1 MNRISLEQ
9 EAKMSFSQ
17 DNSDDRKKHGRNKIR
32 YKLLD
37 KYSKE
42 GDAEFR
48 DKNKQKKRIKSQLE
62 ELRQEEIWEEWEDE
76 IS

>member
-1 MNRISLEQ
+1 
-9 EAKMSFSQ
+9 MSFNQ

-37 KYSKE
+37 KHSKE
-42 GDAEFR
+42 GDIEFR
-48 DKNKQKKRIKSQLE
+48 DKHKQKKRIKSQLE

-76 IS
+76 VS